1 MRRLHKALVLMLAGT
16 LAVFATSAVA
26 LDPEELEREAAA
38 DEAAAAALDPAV
50 GDDPARP
57 HGPTVYER
65 VAGVDGLYAA
75 LGERAGIERF
85 IDRTV
90 EASLVDPRIAS
101 FFTNADVPLLKE
113 RLTDQVC
120 QLAGGPCVYDGADM
134 ASAHTGQGIRS
145 AHFNALVENL
155 QAAMEAERVPF
166 AAQNRV
172 LALLA
177 PMRPHIVGR

>member
-1 MRRLHKALVLMLAGT
+1 MRRLHKVRVLT
-16 LAVFATSAVA
+16 LATALAAFATSVAA
-26 LDPEELEREAAA
+26 LDPEDLEREAETPEV
-38 DEAAAAALDPAV
+38 EATDPPAS
-50 GDDPARP
+50 DDPVRP
-57 HGPTVYER
+57 HGPTIHER
-65 VAGVDGLYAA
+65 VSGVEGLYAA
-75 LGERAGIERF
+75 LGERAGIARF

-90 EASLVDPRIAS
+90 EATLVDPRIAS

-134 ASAHTGQGIRS
+134 VSAHTGQGIRS

-155 QAAMEAERVPF
+155 QDAMDAEGVPF

-172 LALLA
+172 LAMLA
-177 PMRPHIVGR
+177 PMRPHIVGQ